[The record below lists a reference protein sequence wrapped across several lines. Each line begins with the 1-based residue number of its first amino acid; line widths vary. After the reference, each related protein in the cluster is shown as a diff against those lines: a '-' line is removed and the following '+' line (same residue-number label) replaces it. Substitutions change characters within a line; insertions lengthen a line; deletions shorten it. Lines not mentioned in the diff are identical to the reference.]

1 MNKSEGGA
9 RKKGGAQEQEANER
23 MRRRVELQRVLV
35 ETIHGILDGRISQ
48 KEAWAIGR
56 RVDAELRLL
65 RLMERLQPMVER
77 EKAEAKRAR
86 AQALKAPVAQG
97 KEWVN

>member
-1 MNKSEGGA
+1 MPWGDKLSVLTSIGW
-9 RKKGGAQEQEANER
+9 
-23 MRRRVELQRVLV
+23 RVSSLRQVLV

-56 RVDAELRLL
+56 RVAAELRLL